1 MNTQPDTSCFW
12 AQPSADLLVTLQTS
26 IDGLASDQATRRLV
40 EHGSNRLTTKKRT
53 GAVGL
58 LLGQFKSPITLLLL
72 FAAILSFFLRDR
84 IDAIIILVIV
94 AVSGLLGFWQEH
106 GATSAVEKLLALVAV
121 KARVRR
127 AGRAVEAPLEEIVP
141 GDIVELSAGASIPGD
156 CLLLEAQDLFVNEAT
171 LTGET
176 YPVEKAAGV
185 LPADAPLAKRGN
197 TLFMGTHVVSGTAIA
212 LVVHTGRQTEL
223 GHISEHLRLRP
234 PETDFERGIRRFG
247 FLLLEVTL
255 VLVIVI
261 FAINVYLSK
270 PVMDSFLFALALA
283 VGLTPQ
289 LLPAIISVNLSHGAR
304 GMAEHKVIVKRLA
317 SIENLGSM
325 TVLCSDKT
333 GTLTEGAIRIESAV
347 DVDGQPSDQVLRAAF
362 LNASFESGYS
372 NPIDEAIRIYRS
384 LDILGCEKLYELPY
398 DFLRKRLSILVAEG
412 ERRFIVT
419 KGAFANV
426 ISICSQA
433 ETTEG
438 RVIGI
443 DEVRDQIE
451 QRFADW
457 SREAFRVLAVAR
469 KDVGSATTITK
480 ADEAGMTLVG
490 FLLLHDPLKADIVET
505 VRSLNAL
512 GVRLKGITGDN
523 RLVAAAIGKQIGW
536 PEPVVLTGPDLRQM
550 SDEALLRRV
559 RDVDLF
565 AEVEPNQKERIILA
579 LRKAGCV
586 VGYMGDG
593 INDAPALHAADV
605 SVSVNTAVDV
615 AKDAADIV
623 LLERGLDVLVAG
635 VREGRRTFANT
646 LKYVHMA
653 TSANFGNMFSM
664 AGASLFLPFLPL
676 LPKQILLTNLMTD
689 FPEMAIATDSV
700 DTELVDQ
707 PRRWD
712 IRFIRRFMLVFGVLS
727 SVFDFLTFGVLMLIL
742 HATPEQFRTGWF
754 VESVVSAS
762 LVVLVIRSR
771 RPFFRSRPGWMLQAA
786 TFAIVAVTLIIPYS
800 PLAGLLG
807 FTPLPAHFVVV
818 MLVIVAA
825 YLFSAEMVKRV
836 FHKRWAAH

>member
-1 MNTQPDTSCFW
+1 MNSRSDTSGFW
-12 AQPSADLLVTLQTS
+12 AHSSADLLATLNTS
-26 IDGLASDQATRRLV
+26 IAGLAGDDAARRLV
-40 EHGSNRLTTKKRT
+40 QYGSNRLIAKKRT
-53 GAVGL
+53 SPLGL

-84 IDAIIILVIV
+84 TDAIIILVII

-106 GATSAVEKLLALVAV
+106 GAKSAVEKLLALVAV

-127 AGRAVEAPLEEIVP
+127 AGQAIELPIDEIVP

-176 YPVEKAAGV
+176 YPVEKAPGL
-185 LPADAPLAKRGN
+185 LPADAPLAKRSN
-197 TLFMGTHVVSGTAIA
+197 ALFMGTHVVSGTAVA
-212 LVVHTGRQTEL
+212 VVVHTGRQTEL
-223 GHISEHLRLRP
+223 GRISEHLRLRP
-234 PETDFERGIRRFG
+234 PETEFERGVRRFG
-247 FLLLEVTL
+247 YLLLEVTL
-255 VLVIVI
+255 VLLIAI

-317 SIENLGSM
+317 SIENFGSM

-347 DVDGQPSDQVLRAAF
+347 DIHGQPSDQVLRAAF
-362 LNASFESGYS
+362 LNASFESGYF
-372 NPIDEAIRIYRS
+372 NPIDEAIRTHRS
-384 LDILGCEKLYELPY
+384 FDISGCEKLYELPY

-412 ERRFIVT
+412 ERHFIVT

-426 ISICSQA
+426 ISVCSQA

-443 DEVRDQIE
+443 EEVREKVE

-457 SREAFRVLAVAR
+457 SRQAFRVLVVAR
-469 KDVGSATTITK
+469 KDVGAATTITR
-480 ADEAGMTLVG
+480 ADEADMTLVG
-490 FLLLHDPLKADIVET
+490 FLLLHDPLKSDIVET

-523 RLVAAAIGKQIGW
+523 RLVAAAVGKQIGW
-536 PEPVVLTGPDLRQM
+536 PEPVVLSGPDLRQM

-605 SVSVNTAVDV
+605 SISVNTAVDV

-700 DTELVDQ
+700 DADLVQQ

-727 SVFDFLTFGVLMLIL
+727 SVFDYLTFGVLMLIL

-754 VESVVSAS
+754 VESVISAA

-786 TFAIVAVTLIIPYS
+786 TFAMVAVTLIIPYS
-800 PLAGLLG
+800 PLAGVLG
-807 FTPLPAHFVVV
+807 FAPLPARFVVI
-818 MLVIVAA
+818 MLAIVAA
-825 YLFSAEMVKRV
+825 YLLSAEMVKRV
-836 FHKRWAAH
+836 FHQRWATS